1 MKKFNKDKYLKKL
14 KLKRFWQNN
23 SRYFYIG
30 VPCILCGILGIYFA
44 YSKFF
49 VSQGQ
54 EVVRA
59 TVAPFIRG
67 DVVINNYINGQLV
80 DDVPAKATG
89 YKVDKI
95 VCDNGAVGEWNGI
108 DWGPTI
114 SNVTRRSKCNI
125 YFVPNDKI
133 NIGNVELTLDEF
145 NECPSLNED
154 GSINVTKVEYSKGYI
169 CKAKDTY
176 GDSYYYRGN
185 VTNNYVKFGKWS
197 KNTPDVVIGFS
208 SATSTYF
215 KEYSTVKECQSARS
229 YNVNCTVISKANK
242 DMYWRIIRINGD
254 GTVRVIYDG
263 TSAHANGE
271 KSVDRQIGT
280 SAFNSSSNDNAYVG
294 YMYGSANASTYQA
307 THANT
312 NNSTI
317 KAYLDTWYGNNI
329 KSTINEQYIVD
340 NIFCN
345 DRSFSPKNTGTGFS
359 ASDTYYR
366 GNDSIDNFY
375 NKGLLLTC
383 PQQNDAFTLNDTING
398 NGALTYGIG
407 LITLDEAAMAGGW
420 TSYNN
425 NKFYLYTGQD
435 FWTMTPNGRYT
446 YALSL
451 AIIELSAYTSTVNGY
466 IFSRTINSN
475 NGVRPVLNLKSDIL
489 LKGTG
494 TADDPYRLS

>member
-1 MKKFNKDKYLKKL
+1 MEN
-14 KLKRFWQNN
+14 
-23 SRYFYIG
+23 
-30 VPCILCGILGIYFA
+30 
-44 YSKFF
+44 
-49 VSQGQ
+49 
-54 EVVRA
+54 
-59 TVAPFIRG
+59 
-67 DVVINNYINGQLV
+67 
-80 DDVPAKATG
+80 
-89 YKVDKI
+89 
-95 VCDNGAVGEWNGI
+95 
-108 DWGPTI
+108 
-114 SNVTRRSKCNI
+114 
-125 YFVPNDKI
+125 
-133 NIGNVELTLDEF
+133 
-145 NECPSLNED
+145 
-154 GSINVTKVEYSKGYI
+154 SKGYI

-185 VTNNYVKFGKWS
+185 VTNNYVKFG
-197 KNTPDVVIGFS
+197 GF
-208 SATSTYF
+208 
-215 KEYSTVKECQSARS
+215 
-229 YNVNCTVISKANK
+229 
-242 DMYWRIIRINGD
+242 YWRIIRINGD

-271 KSVDRQIGT
+271 SSTDRQIGT

-329 KSTINEQYIVD
+329 KSTTNEQYIVD

-345 DRSFSPKNTGTGFS
+345 DRSFSPKNTGTGVS
-359 ASDTYYR
+359 ASETYYR

-407 LITLDEAAMAGGW
+407 LITLDEATMAGGW
-420 TSYNN
+420 TSYN

-466 IFSRTINSN
+466 ISSRTIKSN